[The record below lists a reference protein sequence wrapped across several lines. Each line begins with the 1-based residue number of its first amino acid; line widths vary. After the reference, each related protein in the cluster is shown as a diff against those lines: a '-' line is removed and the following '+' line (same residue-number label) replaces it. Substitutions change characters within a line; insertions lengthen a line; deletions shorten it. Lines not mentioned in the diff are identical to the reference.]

1 MNDYDDFFA
10 QVSPGWSPFTATD
23 AEIEA
28 FIACRKPTE
37 EQIPGASIV
46 DVPVIY
52 EPEGD

>member
-23 AEIEA
+23 AEIET
-28 FIACRKPTE
+28 FIACGKPTQ
-37 EQIPGASIV
+37 EQMLGALIV
-46 DVPVIY
+46 EVRVY